1 MKIAGVRFRDNSRI
15 YDFDATGIE
24 LFVGDPVIVESDRGM
39 GFARVLRLRDADE
52 LPPVLQADQ
61 EQEQKQEQKQERNVH
76 QGKPAEAEEEEI
88 EIDVETPGDVAA
100 AAAAAAAGVIAPGTP
115 APQQAAAERP
125 RQQPRG
131 HRKVVRKATDEDL
144 RKEDKNRS
152 RETEAFKACQDMI
165 AERELPM
172 KLIRSE
178 ISFDAT
184 RVTFYFF
191 SENRI
196 DFREL
201 VKDLAHKLRSRI
213 EMRQVGVRDVARI
226 IGGFGPCGRELCCSS
241 YLRGF
246 EPVSI
251 RMAKKQD
258 MVLNPAK
265 ISGVCG
271 RLLCCLSYEFPV
283 YDAIKKD
290 IAEMKETA
298 VREKRAVEESRL
310 AELRQEAE
318 ERRQAEELS
327 RRDDERRRQ
336 EQKREKQPQQQRDG
350 RKPEKKKEGGQEQKQ
365 RPPQDQKQKPQQKQQ
380 QQKQQ
385 QKQRPQQ
392 QQQQKPQAAG
402 PVVEGHEP
410 QPQEGQPQQQGEK
423 TGGGKRRR
431 RFWRDKKKKKGGGEG
446 PQGGAPAGGGAQGG
460 S

>member
-24 LFVGDPVIVESDRGM
+24 LFVGDPVIVESDRGL
-39 GFARVLRLRDADE
+39 GFARIVRLRDADE
-52 LPPVLQADQ
+52 LPSVPQAIQ
-61 EQEQKQEQKQERNVH
+61 EQPPQDRDGK

-88 EIDVETPGDVAA
+88 EIDIQTPGDVAA
-100 AAAAAAAGVIAPGTP
+100 AAAAAAAAPAGVTELP
-115 APQQAAAERP
+115 APAERP
-125 RQQPRG
+125 RQQPKG
-131 HRKVVRKATDEDL
+131 HRKVVRKATEEDL
-144 RKEDKNRS
+144 RKEDKNRA
-152 RETEAFKACQDMI
+152 REAEAFKVCQDMI

-172 KLIRSE
+172 KLIRAES
-178 ISFDAT
+178 SFDAT

-271 RLLCCLSYEFPV
+271 RLLCCLSYEYEMF
-283 YDAIKKD
+283 DAIKKD
-290 IAEMKETA
+290 LAEMKEA
-298 VREKRAVEESRL
+298 SVREKRDAEERKLSEQR
-310 AELRQEAE
+310 REAE
-318 ERRQAEELS
+318 ERRADEEQ
-327 RRDDERRRQ
+327 RRKDEDRRR
-336 EQKREKQPQQQRDG
+336 EDQKREKQPQQRDG
-350 RKPEKKKEGGQEQKQ
+350 GRRDKKRAGGPDQKQPPAQEQQREKQ
-365 RPPQDQKQKPQQKQQ
+365 KQQKQPPQQQQKPQQKQ
-380 QQKQQ
+380 KQQ
-385 QKQRPQQ
+385 PQQ
-392 QQQQKPQAAG
+392 QQQQQKQQPGSGQEPQAT
-402 PVVEGHEP
+402 
-410 QPQEGQPQQQGEK
+410 EGQVQQQGEK
-423 TGGGKRRR
+423 TGGKKRR
-431 RFWRDKKKKKGGGEG
+431 RFWRNKKKKQQGGGEG
-446 PQGGAPAGGGAQGG
+446 PQQGGPAGGGT
-460 S
+460 